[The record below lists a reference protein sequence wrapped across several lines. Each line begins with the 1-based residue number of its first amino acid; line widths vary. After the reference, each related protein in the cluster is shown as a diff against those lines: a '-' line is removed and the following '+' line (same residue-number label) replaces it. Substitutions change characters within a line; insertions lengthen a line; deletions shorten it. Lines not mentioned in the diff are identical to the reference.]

1 MPENSIS
8 DFANSPDY
16 LMESEDEATRLEVKT
31 DPVALRRQ
39 ALWCGIKPGM
49 RVLDAGCGVGKTTS
63 LLYEMIQPE
72 GSIVGIDFSEARIK
86 YAEEHYGGKKGI
98 EFFRQDL
105 TGSLTGLGE
114 FDLIWVRFILEYF
127 RRESPDIVRNLKKNL
142 KPGGILCLIDLDY
155 NCLSHYELPQR
166 MAELLTKMM
175 ALMDEKYNFDTFAG
189 RKLYSYMYD
198 NGFEKIEMN
207 MEAHHLIYGRAKEAD
222 IFNWTQKVAVAA
234 KKVKYLFDEYE
245 GGYSAFVSDFERFFL
260 DHRRFTYTPLML
272 CKGIR
277 PFAD

>member
-1 MPENSIS
+1 MPENSIT
-8 DFANSPDY
+8 DFASSSDY

-39 ALWCGIKPGM
+39 ALWAGIKPGM

-72 GSIVGIDFSEARIK
+72 GSIVGIDFSESRIK
-86 YAEEHYGGKKGI
+86 YAEEHYGSKKGI
-98 EFFRQDL
+98 EFCRQDL
-105 TGSLTGLGE
+105 TGSLMGLGE

-127 RRESPDIVRNLKKNL
+127 RRESLDIVRKLKKCL

-155 NCLSHYELPQR
+155 NCLSHYELPQK
-166 MAELLTKMM
+166 MAELLQKMM
-175 ALMDEKYNFDTFAG
+175 ILMDEKYNFDTFAG

-222 IFNWTQKVAVAA
+222 IFNWTQKVEVAA
-234 KKVKYLFDEYE
+234 RRVKYLFDEYE

-260 DHRRFTYTPLML
+260 DHRRFTYTPLLL
-272 CKGIR
+272 CRGIR